1 MRCPKCGQENPSM
14 ARFCGSCGAPLSSA
28 TVPGVPPAPSAI
40 APAYPPPLPA
50 FLLEMPS
57 PWQERYAIAYSL
69 IQTGNSLRILGA
81 ILGGVLSLL
90 MIIPTFLMADVLRPV
105 PGVGIAIF
113 WLVLLSLLWGGVIG
127 VGLYA
132 LGTLVRASGFQMA
145 ALLNLEVRSAPEE
158 SLPADQKERI
168 LKAAAHLG

>member
-90 MIIPTFLMADVLRPV
+90 MIIPASLIPRFV
-105 PGVGIAIF
+105 PGGVIF
-113 WLVLLSLLWGGVIG
+113 WLVLFSLLLGGVIG